1 VEVTENRK
9 LTREKKF
16 LFYIITLL
24 AFSLILELSAS
35 TYFAFKVGPS
45 VLLYGTRFHHKGIQ
59 VPETRP
65 EAKNYVSG
73 LEWTIQRTVI
83 SHPNKLSG
91 YSKYFQN
98 QKRIDF
104 DIETG
109 ESFDVMINSRGFRGR
124 DFADQKEPGV
134 IRIVALGAS
143 STLGYFDRDD
153 ETYPVYLEQMLNNK
167 YSGELRFE
175 VINMGIP
182 HLTAE
187 NIYAL
192 FLDEVIQL
200 NPDVVTF
207 YEGNNDVDFAI
218 RFFVHRNKRNFLT
231 SSLKQGCTQLLS
243 ALSTVF

>member
-45 VLLYGTRFHHKGIQ
+45 VLLYGARFHHKGIQ

-109 ESFDVMINSRGFRGR
+109 ESFDVMVSWGHLSPRGNRMLAGE
-124 DFADQKEPGV
+124 FADEILKHTWTPKPTTHQK
-134 IRIVALGAS
+134 
-143 STLGYFDRDD
+143 
-153 ETYPVYLEQMLNNK
+153 
-167 YSGELRFE
+167 
-175 VINMGIP
+175 
-182 HLTAE
+182 
-187 NIYAL
+187 
-192 FLDEVIQL
+192 
-200 NPDVVTF
+200 
-207 YEGNNDVDFAI
+207 
-218 RFFVHRNKRNFLT
+218 
-231 SSLKQGCTQLLS
+231 
-243 ALSTVF
+243 

>member
-9 LTREKKF
+9 LTRKKKV
-16 LFYIITLL
+16 LFYIIILL
-24 AFSLILELSAS
+24 ALFLIFELSAR

-45 VLLYGTRFHHKGIQ
+45 VFLYGTSFHRKII
-59 VPETRP
+59 PKP
-65 EAKNYVSG
+65 EAIDYVSG
-73 LEWTIQRTVI
+73 IKWTLPRTVI
-83 SHPNKLSG
+83 THPNELGG

-98 QKRIDF
+98 QKRVDF

-109 ESFDVMINSRGFRGR
+109 ESFDVTINNRGFRGR
-124 DFADQKEPGV
+124 DFTDQKEPGV

-143 STLGYFDRDD
+143 STFGYFDRDD
-153 ETYPVYLEQMLNNK
+153 ETYPVYLEHMLNDR
-167 YSGELRFE
+167 YSGKLHFE

-218 RFFVHRNKRNFLT
+218 RFFVHRNKGNFLT

-243 ALSTVF
+243 ALSTVFST